1 MNIYVDHSNFTC
13 RQQPEGVG
21 GTAAN
26 VSFAA
31 IQPVSNPLE
40 FMAALAAQ
48 AGKREPGA
56 GGIELRR
63 SIVLRPEDTAGYRL
77 PMNISANRT
86 LAIEGGEGLGCIRS
100 PGTPVACALGLRS
113 AFTLH
118 MQAVC
123 VLMTRHLLTGR
134 FASAMQPATSRK
146 AWTLAASRCCF
157 IWSQAAG

>member
-21 GTAAN
+21 GTATD

-31 IQPVSNPLE
+31 IQPVSSPSE

-48 AGKREPGA
+48 AGLREPGA
-56 GGIELRR
+56 GAIELRR

-86 LAIEGGEGLGCIRS
+86 LAIEGGEAGL
-100 PGTPVACALGLRS
+100 AY
-113 AFTLH
+113 
-118 MQAVC
+118 
-123 VLMTRHLLTGR
+123 GR
-134 FASAMQPATSRK
+134 
-146 AWTLAASRCCF
+146 
-157 IWSQAAG
+157 WS